1 MDSTWNGSISPSAA
15 GLCSPLELY
24 DAGQAF
30 NAEMRDHGCCGPV
43 PGYTPHPAYDR
54 FLELYDELREA
65 GLHPLGFLEDNYPG
79 MDEYTPFRR
88 NMEECSTCGC
98 LEYICHVEDDE
109 GNIRCSENFED
120 SSDDADEN
128 GGENSSAGDFDIYND
143 DDIEDDEVEF
153 YGRDMDDEEAF
164 EFVSALDTVDLA
176 SIAPDD
182 MKCAVCWDDFDDVMD
197 RGIDTTPVR
206 TPCCRQIFMKDCLV
220 EALVGDDVR
229 CPMCRQDIVGMF
241 ED

>member
-24 DAGQAF
+24 DAGQAL
-30 NAEMRDHGCCGPV
+30 NAEMHDHGSRGPV
-43 PGYTPHPAYDR
+43 PNYTPHPAYDR
-54 FLELYDELREA
+54 FLELYEELREA

-98 LEYICHVEDDE
+98 LEYICHIDDDE
-109 GNIRCSENFED
+109 GNSRCIESFED
-120 SSDDADEN
+120 SS
-128 GGENSSAGDFDIYND
+128 AGASDIYSD
-143 DDIEDDEVEF
+143 DGF

-164 EFVSALDTVDLA
+164 DFVSALDTVDLA

-182 MKCAVCWDDFDDVMD
+182 MKCAICWDDFDDVID

-206 TPCCRQIFMKDCLV
+206 TPCCRRIFMKDCLV
-220 EALVGDDVR
+220 EAPSRG
-229 CPMCRQDIVGMF
+229 
-241 ED
+241 